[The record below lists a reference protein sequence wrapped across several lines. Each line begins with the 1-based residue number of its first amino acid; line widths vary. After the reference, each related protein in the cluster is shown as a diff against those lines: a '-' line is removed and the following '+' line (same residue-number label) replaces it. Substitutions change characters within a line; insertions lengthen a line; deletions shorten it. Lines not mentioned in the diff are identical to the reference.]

1 MLNSNSG
8 FKTIKENILNSDF
21 KSMKPGLL
29 STRRT
34 NKYMG
39 KQEKTSVL
47 KEIELRISDQIH
59 YAIAE
64 NEQSTK

>member
-39 KQEKTSVL
+39 K
-47 KEIELRISDQIH
+47 
-59 YAIAE
+59 
-64 NEQSTK
+64 

>member
-1 MLNSNSG
+1 M
-8 FKTIKENILNSDF
+8 IKENILNSDF

-39 KQEKTSVL
+39 KSEKTSVL
-47 KEIELRISDQIH
+47 
-59 YAIAE
+59 
-64 NEQSTK
+64 